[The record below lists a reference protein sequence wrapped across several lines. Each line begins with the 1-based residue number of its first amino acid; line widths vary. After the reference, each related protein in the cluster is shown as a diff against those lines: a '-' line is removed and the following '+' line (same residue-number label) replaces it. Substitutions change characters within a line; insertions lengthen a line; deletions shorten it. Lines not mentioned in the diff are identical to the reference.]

1 VDRYIRTEFRISNRY
16 TMADDK
22 EKKEE
27 VEITNENM
35 LGETTEHIQRVS
47 LVSSSPSV
55 RSIVRVVVI
64 VLLLLAVKDFLGIV
78 LSSLTY
84 LLFMIVLAIF
94 LAYLINPLV
103 ELIRKPFEGS
113 FPRLMPQALAIALS
127 FLIVFSV
134 LGIGI
139 YYLAPGISNQA
150 RAFVENVPTYTTS
163 VQSAINDMNRRLDR
177 MRVADSVQSQ
187 INERINTFLESAGT
201 FVTTILGMSAIYVL
215 VSLPWLILV
224 PILSFF
230 FLKDAHLFKVGLL
243 RIVPVGDWRS
253 RIESVMADV
262 NSTLKAYTRAQLISC
277 VLIGII
283 CTVGFYALGNDYAL
297 LLGILAAVL
306 ELIPLIG
313 PLTLGILAT
322 MVSGLESGWQA
333 LWTMVFLIVL
343 RIVQDYL
350 IYPRIIREGI
360 HLHPLA
366 VILSVLAGEQV
377 AGIPGVFIAIPLVA
391 LLTVIYKHVLEHTS
405 SRGLFTGLLEPK
417 ENKELAQE
425 QQS

>member
-1 VDRYIRTEFRISNRY
+1 
-16 TMADDK
+16 MADDK
-22 EKKEE
+22 DKKEE

>member
-1 VDRYIRTEFRISNRY
+1 
-16 TMADDK
+16 MADDK